1 MIVVFHHCGL
11 FITSYMEFLFSWVTN
26 LYILYRPTRK
36 YTYQINNTKL
46 VVGGVTWPP
55 QASWNPPS
63 SMLTSPASLGPWW
76 FSEEDHGE
84 LETKIQVLTWILI
97 PLMATPMAGPMSL
110 AAPTLNCQPGNL
122 PPPRSESPDQLRTC
136 PQVGQAYLWKVA
148 RMRFESIYSVQNRSQ
163 NPSTTRT
170 ASIHPRNNI
179 CR

>member
-1 MIVVFHHCGL
+1 MGTQEWQQHQIRLPWCRGYHQQVAP
-11 FITSYMEFLFSWVTN
+11 FLP
-26 LYILYRPTRK
+26 LPLLLL
-36 YTYQINNTKL
+36 INDTKL

-76 FSEEDHGE
+76 FSEEDHKE
-84 LETKIQVLTWILI
+84 LEKVLTWILI

-122 PPPRSESPDQLRTC
+122 PPQKSESPDQLHTC
-136 PQVGQAYLWKVA
+136 PQVGRTYLWKVV

-179 CR
+179 CG